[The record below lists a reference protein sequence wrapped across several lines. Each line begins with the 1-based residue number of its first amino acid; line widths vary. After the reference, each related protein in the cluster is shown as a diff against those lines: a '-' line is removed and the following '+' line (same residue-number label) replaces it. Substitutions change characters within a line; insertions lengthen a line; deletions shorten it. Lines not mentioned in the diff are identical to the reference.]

1 MASMD
6 ESPPGGWT
14 GRTPKTA
21 SANDQLDTE
30 NQLKKGPVPR
40 PPKAPATPNSR
51 QPGGKASRDPN
62 ATSAAVE
69 ADRRYATQEHQ
80 RKTRPGYDRI
90 SPRLATLNLDSVAD
104 RPQSA
109 SRLHLPR
116 ARRRAVASVARGA
129 RRDAEGRR
137 IEESALVFAVGRGG

>member
-6 ESPPGGWT
+6 ESPPVEWT

-80 RKTRPGYDRI
+80 RKTRAGYDRI

>member
-6 ESPPGGWT
+6 ESPPGEWT

-30 NQLKKGPVPR
+30 NELKKGPVPR

-62 ATSAAVE
+62 ETSAAVE
-69 ADRRYATQEHQ
+69 ADRRHALQEHQ
-80 RKTRPGYDRI
+80 RKTRPGHDRLL
-90 SPRLATLNLDSVAD
+90 PRLAALFFGSWWLMVA
-104 RPQSA
+104 P
-109 SRLHLPR
+109 
-116 ARRRAVASVARGA
+116 
-129 RRDAEGRR
+129 
-137 IEESALVFAVGRGG
+137 GGSW